1 MAIVFSELVKH
12 GTFQFAPGVAYGFE
26 DPDAEPYFVACGWA
40 SVTTDPAVVTVTLGE
55 IDIDPET
62 VMHKDGQTLVVQ
74 DVVSKIT
81 EEPRG

>member
-12 GTFQFAPGVAYGFE
+12 GTFQFAPGVVYAFE

-62 VMHKDGQTLVVQ
+62 VMHKDGQTLNVQ
-74 DVVSKIT
+74 DLVSQIS
-81 EEPRG
+81 EVAGG